1 MNQPAAPC
9 EYRAVTEISACL
21 ARIDEL
27 EPKLHAFQAVR
38 RDEAL
43 AEAASVAPT
52 LPLAG
57 VPVAIKDNIDV
68 AGLPT
73 RFGSAATSD
82 QPAEQDD
89 ELVRR
94 LRAAGC
100 IVVGKTQMPEVA
112 VWPFTE
118 PEAFAAPQNP
128 LLPGMT
134 PGGSTGGGAVAV
146 AAGMARL
153 ALGSDGG
160 GSIRVPAACC
170 GLVGLKP
177 GPGVV
182 PLAGGVSEHWYG
194 LTEFGPLAR
203 TVADAALML
212 DVLAGTDRYRNPQ
225 PASGLRVAF
234 SAEHP
239 SLGVRAKPAI
249 GDALDRA
256 RDALHEAGHR
266 VTQARVPYP
275 PTIGMRFSNRWLAGI
290 AQDAQHLPAD
300 KLEER
305 TRKMAKRG
313 AKIARKVRPAAEDP
327 FGERMRRWFGD
338 YDALVTPTLTRPPV
352 PIGTWAGKGWIRT
365 MLGVANWIYTVPWN
379 LARLP
384 AASIPFA
391 GTGLQLI
398 GPPDSEVTLLSL
410 AAQLEQRG

>member
-1 MNQPAAPC
+1 M
-9 EYRAVTEISACL
+9 TEISDCL
-21 ARIDEL
+21 ARLDEL
-27 EPKLHAFQAVR
+27 EPTLHAFQAVR

-43 AEAASVAPT
+43 AEAVSVDPT

-57 VPVAIKDNIDV
+57 VPVAIKDNVDV

-73 RFGSAATSD
+73 RVGSAAMPD
-82 QPAEQDD
+82 RPAERDD

-100 IVVGKTQMPEVA
+100 IVVGKTQMPELA
-112 VWPFTE
+112 AWPFTE

-128 LLPGMT
+128 LHPGMT

-177 GPGVV
+177 GPGIV
-182 PLAGGVSEHWYG
+182 PLAGGVGEHWYG

-225 PASGLRVAF
+225 PASGLRIGF
-234 SAEHP
+234 SAAHP
-239 SLGVRAKPAI
+239 SLGVRPKPAI
-249 GDALDRA
+249 RDTLDRA
-256 RDALHEAGHR
+256 HRALQDAGHR

-275 PTIGMRFSNRWLAGI
+275 PTLGMRFSSRWLAGI
-290 AQDAQHLPAD
+290 AQDAQPLAAD

-313 AKIARKVRPAAEDP
+313 AKIARKVKPAADDP
-327 FGERMRRWFGD
+327 FGARMRSWFAD
-338 YDALVTPTLTRPPV
+338 YDALVTPVLTRPPV
-352 PIGTWAGKGWIRT
+352 PIGTWAGKGWVRT
-365 MLGVANWIYTVPWN
+365 MLGVGNWIYTVPWN

-384 AASIPFA
+384 AASVPFA
-391 GTGLQLI
+391 GTGLQLV
-398 GPPDSEVTLLSL
+398 GPPGSEATLLSL
-410 AAQLEQRG
+410 AAQLEQLA